1 MRGRPVA
8 LAGLV
13 IATGLLVI
21 AFQQPFLTSD
31 FELPIPDWV
40 RKPLAVAEHNPL
52 KRSNVPLTEKL
63 NDWLIEKAGIPEGDQ
78 YLLLIIKQLFTK
90 RDGDDP
96 GQPNYALGVV
106 ILAFSV
112 VFPLLK
118 IGLAGVV
125 ATVGDRMSEGTRARL
140 LGILGHVSKWS
151 MADVFIAALV
161 VVFFKAEGFHYTFEA
176 RAGLYCFG
184 ASALLSGLVVG
195 LVAKAYTPDLTV
207 VRQRVDALGTRL
219 RAAAS
224 GGDDVVSVAELEPH
238 VLQVEEAL
246 RRKMR

>member
-21 AFQQPFLTSD
+21 AFQQPFLTSE
-31 FELPIPDWV
+31 FELDFPDWV
-40 RKPLAVAEHNPL
+40 RKALKVYDMNPL
-52 KRSNVPLTEKL
+52 GSNAPATERL
-63 NDWLIEKAGIPEGDQ
+63 NDWLIVKAGIPEGDQ
-78 YLLLIIKQLFTK
+78 DLLQIIKQLFTK
-90 RDGDDP
+90 RD
-96 GQPNYALGVV
+96 YALGVV

>member
-21 AFQQPFLTSD
+21 AFQQPFLTSK

-40 RKPLAVAEHNPL
+40 RTTLNVYDMNPIG
-52 KRSNVPLTEKL
+52 SDVPATERL
-63 NDWLIEKAGIPEGDQ
+63 NDWLIVKAGIPEGDQ
-78 YLLLIIKQLFTK
+78 DLLQIIKQLFTK